1 MTKPFRQLDLNLL
14 RLLVA
19 LQRTR
24 SVTQAGAQL
33 ALSQPAASNA
43 LARLR
48 AHFGDPLFVRTPGGL
63 VGTPLAQRLAQAA
76 AQHLDA
82 LERDIAEP
90 ARFEPATSTRS
101 WRLSLS
107 DLGEMVFLPAI
118 TEAVLGEA
126 PHARIV
132 NAAVSM
138 QQLGAALA
146 QRDVDLA
153 IGILEAGER
162 GLRSE
167 PLFSESYVAL
177 SDPSR
182 VAPLRTRRQ
191 LEDVGFLVAAPTATF
206 HGGVEASLRRAGLAE
221 QIVMRTRN
229 FAAMPD
235 LVRSAPLVG
244 MVPASWAA
252 DIGRQP
258 DLVAWSLPV
267 PLPDYEVRLVWHQA
281 TEGDAAV
288 DWLRAV
294 VLRLFKREPGA
305 QRTIRPVRKRP
316 PPAHRGG

>member
-1 MTKPFRQLDLNLL
+1 MSKPFRQLDLNLL

-24 SVTQAGAQL
+24 SVTRAGAEL

-48 AHFGDPLFVRTPGGL
+48 AHFDDPLFVRSPGGL
-63 VGTPLAQRLAQAA
+63 VGTPLAEQLTQAA
-76 AQHLDA
+76 ERHLDA

-90 ARFEPATSTRS
+90 ARFDPPSSTRS

-118 TEAVLGEA
+118 TEAVLEAA
-126 PHARIV
+126 PHTRIV

-138 QQLGAALA
+138 LQLGEALA

-153 IGILEAGER
+153 IGILDTDQR
-162 GLRSE
+162 GLRSQ
-167 PLFSESYVAL
+167 PLFSETYVAL
-177 SDPSR
+177 SDPGR
-182 VAPLRTRRQ
+182 IAPLRTAQQ
-191 LEDVGFLVAAPTATF
+191 LAGIGFLVAAPTATF
-206 HGGVEASLRRAGLAE
+206 HGGVEASLRRAGLGD

-252 DIGRQP
+252 DIARQP
-258 DLVAWSLPV
+258 DLVSWPLPV

-288 DWLRAV
+288 DWLRGIV
-294 VLRLFKREPGA
+294 RRLFRRDPGQAPRE
-305 QRTIRPVRKRP
+305 RLRNRSSSR
-316 PPAHRGG
+316 